1 MMAIG
6 DTTEAMAA
14 MERATDANELWP
26 AFGSVLDP
34 MYDPMRSSGRF
45 HAILRRVNLPLSEAI
60 IGPRPVSR

>member
-1 MMAIG
+1 
-6 DTTEAMAA
+6 MAA

-34 MYDPMRSSGRF
+34 MYDPMRSSARF